1 MVHGIKVNTIISR
14 DLVGCMGYNEEVP
27 GVGQRPTRKHV
38 DRFSIEHLKVMLN
51 IPNTGHWSTP
61 ANQCQTSGGLK
72 FEAQ

>member
-51 IPNTGHWSTP
+51 IPNTGH
-61 ANQCQTSGGLK
+61 
-72 FEAQ
+72 